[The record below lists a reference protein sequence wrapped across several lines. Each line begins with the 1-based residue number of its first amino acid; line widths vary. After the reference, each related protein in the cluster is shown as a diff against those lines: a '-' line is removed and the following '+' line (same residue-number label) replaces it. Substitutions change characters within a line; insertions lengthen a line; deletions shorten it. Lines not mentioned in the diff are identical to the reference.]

1 MNDELSLIK
10 GLHPGIYL
18 DYQLKKRKLAKGRF
32 ALSVNEYPQVIGQI
46 TKGKRK
52 MNIPLALKIEKAL
65 GMEEGYLMLLQVY
78 HDIREE
84 KRRQHKPIHPD
95 LSKLRRVLF
104 WDTKMDDIDWVQQ
117 KSAVI
122 ERVHERGSQEEI
134 DEIDR
139 FYNSEAFKSVLI

>member
-46 TKGKRK
+46 TKGKRR

>member
-1 MNDELSLIK
+1 
-10 GLHPGIYL
+10 LHPGIYL